1 MKRKDL
7 ITLVFVAILSGI
19 VSLVISN
26 MFFGG
31 AGNKKASAPIV
42 EEIEPTFPDVANDSA
57 YNSFL
62 NTRALDPTQPVQIG
76 NNQNTAPFNQ

>member
-7 ITLVFVAILSGI
+7 ITLVFVALLSAV

-26 MFFGG
+26 IFFGG
-31 AGNKKASAPIV
+31 GGNKKGSAPVV
-42 EEIEPTFPDVANDSA
+42 EKIEPTFPDVANDSE

-76 NNQNTAPFNQ
+76 NNQNTAPFN

>member
-7 ITLVFVAILSGI
+7 ITIIFVAVLAGI
-19 VSLVISN
+19 ISLMVSN
-26 MFFGG
+26 MLFGSG
-31 AGNKKASAPIV
+31 SREKATAPAV
-42 EEIEPTFPDVANDSA
+42 EKIEPAFPDIVNDSA